1 MQYTP
6 STVRRLQRA
15 GIRNAPD
22 KAGRFGTWGGRYI
35 PETLMSAVLDLHG
48 QFLSCWRDE
57 AFMQQWTRLLQ
68 DYVGRPS
75 ALYHATRLSQDLGA
89 QIYLKREDLNHTGAH
104 KINTTLGQGLLA
116 RTLGKKRVIAETGAG
131 QHGVATA
138 TAAALLGLECDVYMG
153 AVDVARQALNVK
165 KMQMLGARVIA
176 VESGTR
182 TLKDATNEA
191 LRQWVARVDDTHY
204 IIGSAVGPHPYPWMV
219 RAFQSVI
226 GFETL
231 EQLRERGLEA
241 DIAVACVGGGSN
253 SSGFFHPMIGSAID
267 IWAVEAG
274 GLGVKPGQNGA
285 SLTYGSRGVL
295 HGSMSMII
303 QTSHGQIQPAHS
315 ISAGLDYPGV
325 GPELAYWYEQRALRP
340 VTVDDETAR
349 QAVYYL
355 NRLEGILPALESAHA
370 IGALQQHRDRL
381 SGKTV
386 VVCIS
391 GRGDKDIDQLLAM
404 DEGRAGH

>member
-1 MQYTP
+1 MRYSPRQI
-6 STVRRLQRA
+6 RHLQRL
-15 GIRNAPD
+15 GIRHAPD
-22 KAGRFGTWGGRYI
+22 RAGRFGTWGGRYI

-48 QFLSCWRDE
+48 QFLACWRDP
-57 AFMQQWTRLLQ
+57 AFMERWVHLLQ

-75 ALYHATRLSQDLGA
+75 ALYHAERLSQDLGA

-104 KINTTLGQGLLA
+104 KINNTLGQGLLA

-153 AVDVARQALNVK
+153 AVDVERQALNVK

-226 GFETL
+226 GFETM
-231 EQLRERGLEA
+231 EQLSERGVRA

-253 SSGFFHPMIGSAID
+253 SSGFFHPMIDSGIE

-274 GLGVKPGQNGA
+274 GRGTQPGDNGA
-285 SLTYGSRGVL
+285 SLSYGSRGVL

-303 QTSHGQIQPAHS
+303 QTGHGQIQPAHS

-325 GPELAYWYEQRALRP
+325 GPELAWWYERGKIKP
-340 VTVDDETAR
+340 VTVDDDTAR

-370 IGALQQHRDRL
+370 IGALRTQRERIA
-381 SGKTV
+381 GKHV

-404 DEGRAGH
+404 ESGQAGH